1 MDIERY
7 LAEGGR
13 VTSPQGLPPRYRAE
27 LLRLMATFVD
37 SSLAGAAGFAD
48 IINAAPGIEAR
59 IAAAKIVLEKTDHA
73 GRVLRVMA
81 DFGADT
87 ARYATHHP
95 WTGRL
100 PRSAPPEARLDT
112 PDQRLSVFAFPLDGW
127 TDAVVMN
134 LVMGTAAGVQM
145 DDLVQVS
152 YQPLAEAVREIAPRE
167 ARHTGL
173 AAEGLAQALA
183 RGDRDRVAA
192 SLAYWTPRVA
202 QGFGSGRPERLAQ
215 LTRFGLRHTA
225 PETQAAR
232 WRAALAQALAPH
244 GLTLPG

>member
-81 DFGADT
+81 DFGD
-87 ARYATHHP
+87 RK
-95 WTGRL
+95 
-100 PRSAPPEARLDT
+100 
-112 PDQRLSVFAFPLDGW
+112 SV
-127 TDAVVMN
+127 V
-134 LVMGTAAGVQM
+134 
-145 DDLVQVS
+145 
-152 YQPLAEAVREIAPRE
+152 
-167 ARHTGL
+167 
-173 AAEGLAQALA
+173 
-183 RGDRDRVAA
+183 
-192 SLAYWTPRVA
+192 
-202 QGFGSGRPERLAQ
+202 
-215 LTRFGLRHTA
+215 
-225 PETQAAR
+225 
-232 WRAALAQALAPH
+232 
-244 GLTLPG
+244 